1 MSLIGPRPY
10 LPRERCRIGVNLS
23 TILSARPGLT
33 GFWQVNGRNHVSID
47 ERVQVEAWYVRNWTV
62 WLDCI
67 VLAKTFK
74 AVVFPENGV
83 GPAEAPEL
91 GAAALPTRAANSLE
105 SSRIELFHQS

>member
-1 MSLIGPRPY
+1 M
-10 LPRERCRIGVNLS
+10 GVNLS

-74 AVVFPENGV
+74 AVAFPENGV
-83 GPAEAPEL
+83 GPAEAQEL
-91 GAAALPTRAANSLE
+91 AAIPTRAVSSLD
-105 SSRIELFHQS
+105 SSRIELFPQS